1 MPRNQ
6 ITKDEIKVRVL
17 NLKNKVEQESTPYKK
32 EKELAHKYLNEVLLI
47 IDQYARWV
55 MTLPQ
60 QEHNS
65 LIATREFLI
74 DLMDPKKI
82 PGVPKKV
89 RLSARSLLKHYPTR
103 LRLDELYDGETFESP
118 TNNNKVVNNN
128 QTWQTPGFK
137 WKTEVEFIPNK

>member
-1 MPRNQ
+1 
-6 ITKDEIKVRVL
+6 
-17 NLKNKVEQESTPYKK
+17 
-32 EKELAHKYLNEVLLI
+32 
-47 IDQYARWV
+47 